1 MQVINPPWV
10 PFELVD
16 TAGDD
21 VSKELPLLDFDALRP
36 PCERITGVHD
46 AWRCKLRQFFNER
59 IAPFLDDWS
68 ASGTFPDEVYHQA
81 AAAGILGMGFPEA
94 LGGSNEGADLYHRII
109 FAEELHRLG
118 SGVVFADLATHWIG
132 LPPVVKQGDPRLDE
146 AVVRPIL
153 AGQKKI
159 AFAVTE
165 PGGGSDV
172 SRITCQ
178 AEKTPDGFR
187 VSGTKTLISGALRAD
202 FFLTAVRTGGE
213 GMQGISLL
221 LMDAK
226 VEGIRREPVPG
237 LQWYNAS
244 VGTIH
249 FDQAPVASHGLIG
262 PENQG
267 FFGLLPQFNIERF
280 SGVAAALAMA
290 RASAAEAI
298 AFAKERQVF
307 GQRLIDHQ
315 ATRHKLVD
323 MVRALRVAYSYLDH
337 CVERFERGENMV
349 ADLCMLKV
357 QATTTLEHVAREAL
371 HVLGGTAY
379 QGSAR
384 LERIYRESRIFAVG
398 GGTEEVLR
406 DMTAKQL
413 KF

>member
-1 MQVINPPWV
+1 
-10 PFELVD
+10 
-16 TAGDD
+16 

-36 PCERITGVHD
+36 GCTRITVVHE
-46 AWRCKLRQFFNER
+46 AWRSKLRKFVNQR

-68 ASGTFPDEVYHQA
+68 ASGSFPDEIYQQA
-81 AAAGILGMGFPEA
+81 AEEGILGMGFPET
-94 LGGSNEGADLYHRII
+94 LGGCIEHADLYHRII

-132 LPPVVKQGDPRLDE
+132 LPPVVKQDDPNLNE
-146 AVVRPIL
+146 HVVRPIL

-172 SRITCQ
+172 SRLACQ
-178 AEKTPDGFR
+178 ADKTPKGFR
-187 VSGTKTLISGALRAD
+187 VSGTKTLVSGAMRAD
-202 FFLTAVRTGGE
+202 FFLTAVRTGGA

-221 LMDAK
+221 LVDAK
-226 VEGIRREPVPG
+226 AAGIRREPVAG
-237 LQWYNAS
+237 LRWYNAS

-249 FDQAPVASHGLIG
+249 FDRVMVASEGLIG

-290 RASAAEAI
+290 RASVAEAI
-298 AFAKERQVF
+298 AFARERQVF

-315 ATRHKLVD
+315 AIRHKLVD
-323 MVRALRVAYSYLDH
+323 LVRALRVAYAYLDH
-337 CVERFERGENMV
+337 CVAQFERGENMV

-379 QGSAR
+379 QGTAR

>member
-1 MQVINPPWV
+1 MSAVNP
-10 PFELVD
+10 
-16 TAGDD
+16 
-21 VSKELPLLDFDALRP
+21 LDFDGLRP
-36 PCERITGVHD
+36 PATGLNAAHA
-46 AWRCKLRQFFNER
+46 AWREKLRGFVEAEISPHLN
-59 IAPFLDDWS
+59 DWNR
-68 ASGTFPDEVYHQA
+68 AGTFPDDLYRQA
-81 AAAGILGMGFPEA
+81 ARAGILGMGFPEA
-94 LGGSNEGADLYHRII
+94 LGGSIEDADLYHRII

-132 LPPVVKQGDPRLDE
+132 LPPVVKQNDPHLNE
-146 AVVRPIL
+146 EVVQPVL
-153 AGQKKI
+153 AGEKKM

-172 SRITCQ
+172 GRITTR
-178 AEKTPDGFR
+178 AEKTSDGWR

-202 FFLTAVRTGGE
+202 YMLTAVRTGDE
-213 GMQGISLL
+213 GMGGISLL
-221 LMDAK
+221 LIDAK
-226 VEGIRREPVPG
+226 ADGISREPVRG

-244 VGTIH
+244 LGTIH
-249 FDQAPVASHGLIG
+249 FEQTPVGSGYLIG

-280 SGVAAALAMA
+280 SGVSAALTLA
-290 RASAAEAI
+290 RTSLATAI
-298 AFAKERQVF
+298 AFARQREVF
-307 GQRLIDHQ
+307 GKRLIDQ
-315 ATRHKLVD
+315 QVIRHKLVD
-323 MVRALRVAYSYLDH
+323 LLRSVRVSYSYLDD
-337 CVERFERGENMV
+337 CVERFERGENII

-357 QATTTLEHVAREAL
+357 QATTTLEHCAREAL

-379 QGSAR
+379 QGAAT